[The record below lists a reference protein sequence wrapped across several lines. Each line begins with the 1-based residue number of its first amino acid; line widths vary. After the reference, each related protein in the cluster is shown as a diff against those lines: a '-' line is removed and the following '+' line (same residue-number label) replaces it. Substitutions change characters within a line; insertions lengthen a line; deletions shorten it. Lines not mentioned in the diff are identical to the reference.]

1 MFSGAMS
8 LEQLEE
14 AIDGAGNGV
23 SPSAKRVG
31 IIPDLMVR
39 PTVQGIAPGRDEVLE
54 VAVHYLE
61 TGEEGEKDVR
71 E

>member
-1 MFSGAMS
+1 V

-23 SPSAKRVG
+23 SPSAQRLG

-39 PTVQGIAPGRDEVLE
+39 PTVQGITPGRDEVLE
-54 VAVHYLE
+54 VAVDYL
-61 TGEEGEKDVR
+61 
-71 E
+71 